1 VLVLC
6 QGHCRSQQLTAAH
19 VLPLAPLLPVLP
31 PKPLRCGARPCQAAP
46 LLRAAPD
53 TRCPPLALPSQE
65 LEHQGQLLDEL
76 DEDIDTTHSRLKAA
90 QKKMLDVLKKSG
102 STTQLAVIG
111 FLIVVLIIL
120 VVFAFY

>member
-1 VLVLC
+1 MSSRWLSRC
-6 QGHCRSQQLTAAH
+6 
-19 VLPLAPLLPVLP
+19 
-31 PKPLRCGARPCQAAP
+31 LRCPPIPCDAAPTGLPCWLAP
-46 LLRAAPD
+46 LLRAASNSCAHLP
-53 TRCPPLALPSQE
+53 CPPQE